1 MNAIM
6 GFLTKLLR
14 VLNTQEKGFTAIQ
27 TAIGVISSVA
37 VAGTLGTAVVNSG
50 TNAADQTEQ
59 VVQEAITNILGTYD
73 LRGSVIGI
81 ASKTGADG
89 SLGQLTFSIALV
101 SSSGSIDFT
110 PPSPSP
116 DNSGLAGPD
125 SKNTI
130 IISYADD
137 NQYVE
142 NLYWTI
148 NKLGNDNGD
157 NILEGREMYQITIG
171 GSRIAG
177 EKGGNLVDALNPDLS
192 TYDKFSIDIKS
203 PQSPILVLER
213 TTPAYIH
220 NIVKFGY

>member
-1 MNAIM
+1 MNAIL
-6 GFLTKLLR
+6 GNFIQFLRGL
-14 VLNTQEKGFTAIQ
+14 VNQEKGFTAIQ
-27 TAIGVISSVA
+27 TAIGVVSSVA
-37 VAGTLGTAVVNSG
+37 VAGTLGTAVVNS
-50 TNAADQTEQ
+50 ASDASEQTQQAVEQ
-59 VVQEAITNILGTYD
+59 AITNIQGTYD

-81 ASKTGADG
+81 ASKTGSEG

-101 SSSGSIDFT
+101 SSDGAMDFT

-116 DNSGLAGPD
+116 DNTGLAGPE
-125 SKNTI
+125 SKNI
-130 IISYADD
+130 IVISYTDE
-137 NQYVE
+137 NQYVD
-142 NLYWTI
+142 NLYWTVS
-148 NKLGNDNGD
+148 KLGSDNGD
-157 NILEGREMYQITIG
+157 YILEGKEMYQITIG
-171 GSRIAG
+171 GSRVAG